1 MTCKNMLH
9 SDDKHII
16 HIQKVLILVHHDN
29 RFIEIMIDIY
39 GTNCTLTCLGT
50 EWQWESVK

>member
-1 MTCKNMLH
+1 MLH
-9 SDDKHII
+9 TDDKHMN
-16 HIQKVLILVHHDN
+16 HIQKVLKPVHHDN

-39 GTNCTLTCLGT
+39 GTNCILTCLGT